1 MSRNYMDNLS
11 QQKTMILAG
20 QGRVYTA
27 PDTAVIRLGVQTT
40 GNNLLQIQAS
50 NASTTQ
56 SILQMLQRMG
66 ISDVKTYQYSIDKIY
81 DYEEGRQID
90 RGYSVR
96 NILEIR
102 TNNIDMAGSI
112 IDSSVNAGANVV
124 ELITFDVSNREMYY
138 QQALNMAVMNAFEKA
153 KSISMNLGA
162 GKNPIIV
169 HITEN
174 SSFPIEPYRR
184 ELAASTPVVP
194 GSLIIEAFVTAEFT
208 F

>member
-27 PDTAVIRLGVQTT
+27 PDTAVIRLGVLTT

-50 NASTTQ
+50 NASAMQ

-102 TNNIDMAGSI
+102 TNNIDMAGNI

-153 KSISMNLGA
+153 KSISMNLGT
-162 GKNPIIV
+162 GKTPIIV

>member
-11 QQKTMILAG
+11 QQKTMILTG

-50 NASTTQ
+50 NASTMQ

-153 KSISMNLGA
+153 KSISMNLGT